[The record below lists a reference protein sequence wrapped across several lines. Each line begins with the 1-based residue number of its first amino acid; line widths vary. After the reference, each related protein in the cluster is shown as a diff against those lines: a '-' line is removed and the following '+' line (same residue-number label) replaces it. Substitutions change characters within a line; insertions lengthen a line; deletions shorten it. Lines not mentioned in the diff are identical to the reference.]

1 MDAMSPSVA
10 GLAAGP
16 WYRRAIVMA
25 RVGASMALADRA
37 RFVGTVLGV
46 VFSVVLAVQQL
57 GILFGLLQKN
67 TMFVDNAG
75 AEVWIAPPGAE
86 LFVAGQPISETA
98 LRVAR
103 VTEGVAVASPLVAT
117 GGSVKRPDG
126 GSEGVTLVG
135 TDTTTWLGGPW
146 NLVAGGREAL
156 LSPDT
161 LVFEES
167 EREQYGGM
175 NLGSR
180 REVNGRLVTAGGF
193 TWGLLPFGPP
203 YTFGDIDTVRELAGA
218 PATRVDFVLVTVSP
232 GHTPDEV
239 AARLADALPDLTVIT
254 TSSFHDRIVSTL
266 LREQLGVSFGTSTSF
281 GLLIGLVV
289 VALSMFSS
297 VIDNLREFGTLKAV
311 GCTNGDLTVLVLS
324 QSVLFAVVGSLTG
337 LFLATG
343 MASGI
348 RSAKLAVIVPTWL
361 VASVP
366 IVMLV
371 MCLFASVL
379 ALGRVRRL
387 EPGMVFR

>member
-1 MDAMSPSVA
+1 MSA
-10 GLAAGP
+10 TGLGLAAGP
-16 WYRRAIVMA
+16 WYRRAWVMG
-25 RVGASMALADRA
+25 RVGVTMALADRA

-67 TMFVDNAG
+67 TMFVDHAG
-75 AEVWIAPPGAE
+75 ADVWIAPPGAE
-86 LFVAGQPISETA
+86 LFVAGQSISETA

-135 TDTTTWLGGPW
+135 TDTSTWLGGPW
-146 NLVAGGREAL
+146 NLVAGSRDAL
-156 LSPDT
+156 RAPDT
-161 LVFEES
+161 LVFEEA
-167 EREQYGGM
+167 EREKYGAM

-180 REVNGRLVTAGGF
+180 REVNGRLMTAGGF

-218 PATRVDFVLVTVSP
+218 PGGRVDFVLVTVSP

-239 AARLADALPDLTVIT
+239 AAALSRSLPDLTVIT
-254 TSSFHDRIVSTL
+254 TTAFHDRIVSTL

-348 RSAKLAVIVPTWL
+348 RSAQLAVIVPTWL

-366 IVMLV
+366 VVMLT
-371 MCLFASVL
+371 MCLMASVL